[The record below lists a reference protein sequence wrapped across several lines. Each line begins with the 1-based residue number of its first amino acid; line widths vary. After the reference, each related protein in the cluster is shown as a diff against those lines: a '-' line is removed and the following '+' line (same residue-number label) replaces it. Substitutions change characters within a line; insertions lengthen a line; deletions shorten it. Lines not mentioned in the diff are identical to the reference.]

1 MVYKCLI
8 WLVIKSSITAVE
20 RTRRIEKK
28 IGTKQHQWSLYVTQM
43 CNVSECNTEQN
54 TQQQKQ
60 TKKNIPEQ
68 QSLRCVCVLWNGIA
82 RLAIAT
88 DVLYAFVHFG
98 PFISRLWH
106 VCCVFYVCVCGECRN
121 TETKMG
127 KLCCWL
133 DAEHKTRIYYA
144 SELNNWMNIMYT
156 IHVWKFVRFF
166 FPRRSICTVHGI
178 DRRFTD
184 A

>member
-1 MVYKCLI
+1 
-8 WLVIKSSITAVE
+8 
-20 RTRRIEKK
+20 
-28 IGTKQHQWSLYVTQM
+28 M

-98 PFISRLWH
+98 PFISRLCV
-106 VCCVFYVCVCGECRN
+106 VCSMSVCVASA
-121 TETKMG
+121 ETPRQRWENFAVGSTPSTKHG
-127 KLCCWL
+127 
-133 DAEHKTRIYYA
+133 
-144 SELNNWMNIMYT
+144 YT
-156 IHVWKFVRFF
+156 MRV
-166 FPRRSICTVHGI
+166 S
-178 DRRFTD
+178 
-184 A
+184 